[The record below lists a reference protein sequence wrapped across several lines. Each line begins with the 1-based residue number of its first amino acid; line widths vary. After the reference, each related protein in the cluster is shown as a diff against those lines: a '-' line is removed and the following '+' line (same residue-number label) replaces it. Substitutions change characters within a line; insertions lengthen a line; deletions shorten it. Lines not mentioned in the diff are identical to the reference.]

1 MVVMSAPELQT
12 YVKRNTIRSQA
23 GIINS
28 FVDLKLH
35 VHQLVPAAKLITE
48 NVGRSVD
55 VVSFDVSALQPE
67 QRIMLAR
74 TMKSSGWAPVLVSD
88 VK

>member
-1 MVVMSAPELQT
+1 MSAPELQT
-12 YVKRNTIRSQA
+12 YVKRNSIRSQH
-23 GIINS
+23 GIVSS

-35 VHQLVPAAKLITE
+35 VHQMVPAAKLITE

-55 VVSFDVSALQPE
+55 VVSFDVSALQSE
-67 QRIMLAR
+67 QRALLSR
-74 TMKSSGWAPVLVSD
+74 VMKSSGWAPVLVSP